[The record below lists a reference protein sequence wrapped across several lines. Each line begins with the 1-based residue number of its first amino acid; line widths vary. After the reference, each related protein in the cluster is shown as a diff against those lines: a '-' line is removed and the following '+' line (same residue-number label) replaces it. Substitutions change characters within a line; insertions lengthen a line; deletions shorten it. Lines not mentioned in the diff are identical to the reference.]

1 MAVVSG
7 LTYKLA
13 TINDAPQI
21 AEAIATCFSPHPNLL
36 ADLTYRFSLPFPQH
50 FCLTTTSN
58 NQVIAVLEMVVL
70 DNTAF
75 LMNLCVLPNFRNLGI
90 ASNLVATSHLIADQL
105 GVKHIYLT
113 VLPNAT
119 VKNLYLKLGY
129 LELNPVLFNGIQALL
144 MGRSLL

>member
-1 MAVVSG
+1 MAGVSG

-13 TINDAPQI
+13 TIDDAPQI
-21 AEAIATCFSPHPNLL
+21 AQAIATCFSPHPNLL
-36 ADLTYRFSLPFPQH
+36 ADLTYRFSLPFPRH
-50 FCLTTTSN
+50 FCLITTSN
-58 NQVIAVLEMVVL
+58 NQVIAALEMIVL

-75 LMNLCVLPNFRNLGI
+75 LMNLCALPSFRGLGV
-90 ASNLVATSHLIADQL
+90 ASNLVVIAHLIADQL
-105 GVKHIYLT
+105 SVKQIYLT